1 MGGMKKPPSG
11 VEEYIMNDRE
21 RVRATISN
29 FSTRS
34 DRKGIIVDIDGTVA
48 THYDVQGNQLREH
61 HDYKLVSTDLPIQP
75 IIDLVQM
82 YEAKGFHI
90 IFVSGRMDHCRQ
102 DTIQW
107 LLDHN
112 VPFDEL
118 FMRRFKDFRADD
130 IVKEEIYKNH
140 IEPQYD
146 IELVL
151 DDRNRVVEMWRRIGL
166 RVLQVADGDF

>member
-1 MGGMKKPPSG
+1 MGGMKKPPAG
-11 VEEYIMNDRE
+11 VEEYIMNQQT
-21 RVRATISN
+21 ATISN

-61 HDYKLVSTDLPIQP
+61 HDYKLVSTDLPIHP
-75 IIDLVQM
+75 IIDLVKM
-82 YEAKGFHI
+82 YEDKGFHI

-107 LLDHN
+107 LIDHN

-130 IVKEEIYKNH
+130 IVKEEIYKNY